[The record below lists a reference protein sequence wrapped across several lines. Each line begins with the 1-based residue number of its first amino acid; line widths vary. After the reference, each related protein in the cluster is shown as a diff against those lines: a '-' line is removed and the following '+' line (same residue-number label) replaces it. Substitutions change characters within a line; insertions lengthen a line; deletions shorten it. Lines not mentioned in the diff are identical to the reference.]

1 MTAENVPPPPR
12 WVIDNFNRPS
22 GTVARSATRKCT
34 LEIGE
39 LSSTLRQALHAD
51 GQTTP
56 VPGEEIAS
64 ISIVYKS
71 HLP

>member
-1 MTAENVPPPPR
+1 MTAENVSPPPR

-22 GTVARSATRKCT
+22 GTSVTRECT

-39 LSSTLRQALHAD
+39 LSSLLRQALHAD

-64 ISIVYKS
+64 ISIVYKP